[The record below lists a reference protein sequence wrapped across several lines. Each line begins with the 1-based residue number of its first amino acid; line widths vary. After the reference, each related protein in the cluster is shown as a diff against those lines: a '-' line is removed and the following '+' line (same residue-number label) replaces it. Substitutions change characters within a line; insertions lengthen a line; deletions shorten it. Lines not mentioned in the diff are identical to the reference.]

1 MKKILI
7 IVSFMTILAGG
18 CSPRTERLIHP
29 DWITNAVIY
38 EVNTRQ
44 ITPEGTFSALSF
56 KLPELREMGIDVLW
70 FMPIHPIGEVGRKGS
85 LGSYYAIRDYGAV
98 NPEFGTM
105 EDFRQLVDKA
115 HNLGMK
121 VVLDWVAAHTS
132 RDAVWLDQEDW
143 YIRRPDGE
151 AEFLYDWS
159 DVARL
164 NYENQ
169 DMRQAM
175 LEKMLFWLE
184 DIDIDGFRCDMADL
198 TPVDFWNWAVP
209 VLKEHKPGIFMLA
222 ESENPVNTEKAFNAY
237 YGWRLHHTMN
247 SVARGEKQADSIR
260 NDLKNMLAE
269 FGPNA
274 IPLLFT
280 SNHDENSWSGTEF
293 ERMGEAVLQMA
304 VLTFVLPGIPLIYTG
319 QEAGNTKRLEF
330 FEKDYIQPSD
340 SVFFEDFYKGLITF
354 KKSSAALQVPP
365 YGGVLKEVPH
375 TGPSSVFAFT
385 RETEGNRVLALFN
398 FSDQSVSFRLTG
410 TQADGMYTDW
420 KGQTGYNVTSEHT
433 WEMGPHGYL
442 VLTLN

>member
-1 MKKILI
+1 
-7 IVSFMTILAGG
+7 
-18 CSPRTERLIHP
+18 
-29 DWITNAVIY
+29 
-38 EVNTRQ
+38 
-44 ITPEGTFSALSF
+44 
-56 KLPELREMGIDVLW
+56 
-70 FMPIHPIGEVGRKGS
+70 
-85 LGSYYAIRDYGAV
+85 
-98 NPEFGTM
+98 
-105 EDFRQLVDKA
+105 
-115 HNLGMK
+115 
-121 VVLDWVAAHTS
+121 
-132 RDAVWLDQEDW
+132 
-143 YIRRPDGE
+143 
-151 AEFLYDWS
+151 
-159 DVARL
+159 
-164 NYENQ
+164 
-169 DMRQAM
+169 
-175 LEKMLFWLE
+175 
-184 DIDIDGFRCDMADL
+184 
-198 TPVDFWNWAVP
+198 
-209 VLKEHKPGIFMLA
+209 
-222 ESENPVNTEKAFNAY
+222 
-237 YGWRLHHTMN
+237 
-247 SVARGEKQADSIR
+247 
-260 NDLKNMLAE
+260 MLAE

-385 RETEGNRVLALFN
+385 RETAGNRVLALFN

-433 WEMGPHGYL
+433 WEWD
-442 VLTLN
+442 LTGTLFSLN